1 MTQPCE
7 RLRPRSAEVH
17 DICIAG
23 NAGVRRAPTT
33 QCGGCGSSR
42 CEGAHRQRHLQI
54 QLELLP
60 LGQPFRKQQPRSSV
74 TNRTATLLTLLPY
87 NIPTA
92 LYAISVSISISISAS
107 QLSQEALLRDGSPFQ
122 AQLSRDTKSASA
134 LLQRSCLRSYG
145 DIHAH
150 LLLM

>member
-1 MTQPCE
+1 LAQPCE

-17 DICIAG
+17 DICIPG

-60 LGQPFRKQQPRSSV
+60 LGQPFKKQKPRSSV
-74 TNRTATLLTLLPY
+74 TNRTATSLTLLPY
-87 NIPTA
+87 NIPTP
-92 LYAISVSISISISAS
+92 LYAISIPISISAS
-107 QLSQEALLRDGSPFQ
+107 QLSQEALLRDGTPFQ
-122 AQLSRDTKSASA
+122 AQLIRDTKSASA

-150 LLLM
+150 LLLV